1 LGSDERTHEGRLTAR
16 VQLRLLIPGI
26 ARDECDRALT
36 VPRPH
41 EPDEAFGASGIE
53 LRKFQMTDLH
63 ECGKICGFALLS
75 EHVARLQL
83 ARLSRRQ

>member
-1 LGSDERTHEGRLTAR
+1 M
-16 VQLRLLIPGI
+16 LIPGI
-26 ARDECDRALT
+26 DCPRR
-36 VPRPH
+36 VRSRPNSPRPH

-63 ECGKICGFALLS
+63 ECEKICGFALLS